1 MIDPENDPILNASS
15 INSEDYWF
23 LKVSGVENNAGSCSD
38 NEGGKA
44 SKTDWCSQENMPAK
58 DKA

>member
-1 MIDPENDPILNASS
+1 MIDPDKDPILNASS

-23 LKVSGVENNAGSCSD
+23 LKVSGVESNDADTASSD
-38 NEGGKA
+38 VP
-44 SKTDWCSQENMPAK
+44 KTDCAAQENAPAK

>member
-1 MIDPENDPILNASS
+1 MIDPDNDPILNASS

-23 LKVSGVENNAGSCSD
+23 LKVSGVENGSA
-38 NEGGKA
+38 NNGATGENNTGEKEGKCA
-44 SKTDWCSQENMPAK
+44 DTPAK